1 MLSFVRVIIQYHQD
15 PCLPAPQDPALHR
28 QGYERR
34 QVQSCGDVLYFQRQQ
49 YLTQRQRRSKLR
61 SDAVHPFFEKR
72 ILHVAV
78 QKTRRSKTPRMRS
91 ADQKTE
97 PEP

>member
-1 MLSFVRVIIQYHQD
+1 MLSFVRLIIEVHED
-15 PCLPAPQDPALHR
+15 PCLPAPQDTFLPR
-28 QGYERR
+28 QRYERR
-34 QVQSCGDVLYFQRQQ
+34 QVQSCGDVLYFQLEQ

-61 SDAVHPFFEKR
+61 LDAVHPFFEKR

-91 ADQKTE
+91 AGQKTE
-97 PEP
+97 PQP